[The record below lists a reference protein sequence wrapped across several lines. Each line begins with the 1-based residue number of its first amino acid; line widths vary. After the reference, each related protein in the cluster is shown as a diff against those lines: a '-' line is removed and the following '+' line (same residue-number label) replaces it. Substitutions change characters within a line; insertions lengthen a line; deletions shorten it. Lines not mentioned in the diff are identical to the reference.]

1 MDNVSVEEK
10 EYAEHIALLRSNGDI
25 DQALTLCD
33 EANEKFQENNFFYKI
48 KGDLLLTRK
57 EYSQA
62 MNSYLKFLEYIKG
75 QPELFTN
82 FSRFF
87 AKLLKETNVDRS
99 TFERMLLISR
109 SEEFASVI
117 RHGLLKIVC
126 EYWPVS
132 DSEKMLVNRVNKNY
146 SRDSVNNALEI
157 LKRPDKKCELIYFLS
172 RLDVNNCTKGNT
184 QLNKQVIREMEEM
197 QMYDYALKWV
207 LHMLTYSKDGVII
220 RSLFRICRLR
230 NDYSDALDFMNTN
243 DITKLND
250 FNVQYELVLFY
261 NTQGDEESRNL
272 TLKEM
277 DEKYPDSIPIARTLF
292 NFYVKFDMIENARAI
307 EQRINNL
314 KKIKGKKAEKQIT
327 ETVREN
333 QNLVWQRLNDL
344 IEEQEHNKQLLAMT
358 ELIKGFSHELGQP
371 ITNIRYAIQLYYMK
385 SKKEHFEIEEKQKE
399 LLDGI
404 LLQTGRVGKL
414 LGRFAPIVSSKN
426 VKNLFI
432 VYDEIVSI
440 FDEMSIRLSME
451 GITYN
456 ISGCK
461 ESKLYG
467 EPIQF
472 SQIFYN
478 LIINSI
484 YAIKKKG
491 VDGIINVSI
500 KEIDSVVTIEFCD
513 NGVGIPSEIQRK
525 IFDPFFST
533 KRKEAEEGGEGLGL
547 YIVWNILKMFNGKI
561 FVNSK
566 YSDGAM
572 FVMKINKEEEK

>member
-1 MDNVSVEEK
+1 MDNISIEEK
-10 EYAEHIALLRSNGDI
+10 EYAERIALLRSKGDI
-25 DQALTLCD
+25 DQALALCG
-33 EANEKFQENNFFYKI
+33 EANVKFQDNNFFYKI
-48 KGDLLLTRK
+48 KGDLLFIQK
-57 EYSQA
+57 DYSQA
-62 MNSYLKFLEYIKG
+62 MNSYLEFLERIKELPG
-75 QPELFTN
+75 LFTN

-87 AKLLKETNVDRS
+87 AKLVKETNVNEF
-99 TFERMLLISR
+99 TFERMLSISR
-109 SEEFASVI
+109 SEEFANVI
-117 RHGLLKIVC
+117 RQGLLKIIC
-126 EYWPVS
+126 DYWPIS
-132 DSEKMLVNRVNKNY
+132 NRGKMLINDANKNF
-146 SRDSVNNALEI
+146 SRDSVCSAFET
-157 LKRPDKKCELIYFLS
+157 LKKSEKKCELVYFLS
-172 RLDVNNCTKGNT
+172 KLDVDNCTKENNS
-184 QLNKQVIREMEEM
+184 LNKQIIKAMEES
-197 QMYDYALKWV
+197 QMYDYALKWA
-207 LHMLTYSKDGVII
+207 LHMLTYSKDGVIV

-230 NDYSDALDFMNTN
+230 NDYSDAINFMNTN
-243 DITKLND
+243 DIAKLDD

-261 NTQGDEESRNL
+261 HAQGDEENRNL
-272 TLKEM
+272 TLKKI
-277 DEKYPDSIPIARTLF
+277 DEKYPDSIPIAKTLF
-292 NFYVKFDMIENARAI
+292 NFYVKFDMIENARSI

-314 KKIKGKKAEKQIT
+314 KKTKGKRAEKQIT
-327 ETVREN
+327 EAVREN

-385 SKKEHFEIEEKQKE
+385 NEKEHFNIERRQKE

-426 VKNLFI
+426 VKQLFV

-440 FDEMSIRLSME
+440 FDEMSIRLNME
-451 GITYN
+451 GITYS
-456 ISGCK
+456 ISGSK

-467 EPIQF
+467 ESIQF

-491 VDGIINVSI
+491 VEGAINVSI
-500 KEIDSVVTIEFCD
+500 KEVDSIVTIEFCD
-513 NGVGIPSEIQRK
+513 NGIGIPSEIQRK

-533 KRKEAEEGGEGLGL
+533 KRKEVEEGGEGLGL

-561 FVNSK
+561 FVNAE
-566 YSDGAM
+566 YREGAM
-572 FVMKINKEEEK
+572 FVIKINKEERE

>member
-1 MDNVSVEEK
+1 MDNISIEEK
-10 EYAEHIALLRSNGDI
+10 EYAERIALLRSKGDI
-25 DQALTLCD
+25 DQALALCG

-48 KGDLLLTRK
+48 KGDLLFIQK

-62 MNSYLKFLEYIKG
+62 MNSYLKFLECIKELPG
-75 QPELFTN
+75 LFTN

-87 AKLLKETNVDRS
+87 AKLVKETNVNEF
-99 TFERMLLISR
+99 TFERMLSISR

-117 RHGLLKIVC
+117 RQGLLKIIC
-126 EYWPVS
+126 DYWPIS
-132 DSEKMLVNRVNKNY
+132 NRGKMLINDVNKNY
-146 SRDSVNNALEI
+146 SRDSVSCAFEI
-157 LKRPDKKCELIYFLS
+157 LKKSEKKCELVYFLS
-172 RLDVNNCTKGNT
+172 KLDVDNCTKENIS
-184 QLNKQVIREMEEM
+184 LNKQIIKVMEEV

-207 LHMLTYSKDGVII
+207 LHMLTYSKDGVIV

-230 NDYSDALDFMNTN
+230 NDYSDAINFMNTN
-243 DITKLND
+243 DIAKLND

-261 NTQGDEESRNL
+261 NTQGDEENRNL
-272 TLKEM
+272 TLKKM
-277 DEKYPDSIPIARTLF
+277 DEKYPDSIPIAKTLF
-292 NFYVKFDMIENARAI
+292 NFYVKFDMIGNARAI
-307 EQRINNL
+307 EQRINKL
-314 KKIKGKKAEKQIT
+314 KKTKGKKAKKKIT
-327 ETVREN
+327 KTVREN
-333 QNLVWQRLNDL
+333 QNLVWKRLNDL

-385 SKKEHFEIEEKQKE
+385 NEKEHFNIERRQKE

-426 VKNLFI
+426 VKNLFV

-440 FDEMSIRLSME
+440 FDEMSIRLNME

-456 ISGCK
+456 ISGSK

-467 EPIQF
+467 ESIQF

-491 VDGIINVSI
+491 VEGVINVSI
-500 KEIDSVVTIEFCD
+500 KEVDSIVTIEFCD
-513 NGVGIPSEIQRK
+513 NGIGIPSEIQRK
-525 IFDPFFST
+525 IFAPFFST
-533 KRKEAEEGGEGLGL
+533 KRKEVEEGGEGLGL

-561 FVNSK
+561 FVNSE
-566 YSDGAM
+566 YSEGAM
-572 FVMKINKEEEK
+572 FVIKINKEERE

>member
-1 MDNVSVEEK
+1 
-10 EYAEHIALLRSNGDI
+10 
-25 DQALTLCD
+25 
-33 EANEKFQENNFFYKI
+33 
-48 KGDLLLTRK
+48 
-57 EYSQA
+57 
-62 MNSYLKFLEYIKG
+62 
-75 QPELFTN
+75 
-82 FSRFF
+82 
-87 AKLLKETNVDRS
+87 
-99 TFERMLLISR
+99 
-109 SEEFASVI
+109 
-117 RHGLLKIVC
+117 
-126 EYWPVS
+126 
-132 DSEKMLVNRVNKNY
+132 
-146 SRDSVNNALEI
+146 
-157 LKRPDKKCELIYFLS
+157 
-172 RLDVNNCTKGNT
+172 
-184 QLNKQVIREMEEM
+184 
-197 QMYDYALKWV
+197 
-207 LHMLTYSKDGVII
+207 
-220 RSLFRICRLR
+220 
-230 NDYSDALDFMNTN
+230 
-243 DITKLND
+243 
-250 FNVQYELVLFY
+250 
-261 NTQGDEESRNL
+261 
-272 TLKEM
+272 
-277 DEKYPDSIPIARTLF
+277 
-292 NFYVKFDMIENARAI
+292 
-307 EQRINNL
+307 
-314 KKIKGKKAEKQIT
+314 
-327 ETVREN
+327 
-333 QNLVWQRLNDL
+333 
-344 IEEQEHNKQLLAMT
+344 
-358 ELIKGFSHELGQP
+358 
-371 ITNIRYAIQLYYMK
+371 MK